1 MKSKTKVKLKFIVT
15 GTLLILV
22 FAFTIFVGTNYYT
35 VHDFIRRL
43 SFNPTPE
50 ITAIQEK
57 LDLTET
63 GEALFRATNPSI
75 DENQSFNESC
85 QSYDQSVTI
94 LGCYANGDIHVY
106 DIKTKDLDGI
116 IEATVA
122 HEMLHA
128 VWARL
133 SDDERAEI
141 TKDLATVL
149 EENYS
154 KLSIITDY
162 AAESKF
168 DELFARAGTEIAKI
182 PDSLEKVYAR
192 YFKDRKKIVALYEQ
206 YHTVF
211 DVLSAEI
218 ETLSADIEALKA
230 KIDAD
235 TAEYKQRA
243 ADFASE
249 VSSFNDC
256 ANTAGCFS
264 QYEFNN
270 RRAALLS
277 EQADLDA
284 KYNEII
290 NTVETCNAKIEQY
303 NNNVLRTNQYSEI
316 INSNIERVEQ

>member
-63 GEALFRATNPSI
+63 GEALFRATNSSI

-168 DELFARAGTEIAKI
+168 DELFARAGTEIANI

-206 YHTVF
+206 YHTV
-211 DVLSAEI
+211 L
-218 ETLSADIEALKA
+218 
-230 KIDAD
+230 
-235 TAEYKQRA
+235 
-243 ADFASE
+243 
-249 VSSFNDC
+249 
-256 ANTAGCFS
+256 
-264 QYEFNN
+264 
-270 RRAALLS
+270 
-277 EQADLDA
+277 
-284 KYNEII
+284 
-290 NTVETCNAKIEQY
+290 TCCLPKSKPCPLISR
-303 NNNVLRTNQYSEI
+303 L
-316 INSNIERVEQ
+316 

>member
-1 MKSKTKVKLKFIVT
+1 MPFMKNT
-15 GTLLILV
+15 
-22 FAFTIFVGTNYYT
+22 
-35 VHDFIRRL
+35 DP
-43 SFNPTPE
+43 PTPDD
-50 ITAIQEK
+50 IDK
-57 LDLTET
+57 LLEQ
-63 GEALFRATNPSI
+63 AQNAI
-75 DENQSFNESC
+75 DELQRE
-85 QSYDQSVTI
+85 D
-94 LGCYANGDIHVY
+94 
-106 DIKTKDLDGI
+106 
-116 IEATVA
+116 
-122 HEMLHA
+122 
-128 VWARL
+128 
-133 SDDERAEI
+133 
-141 TKDLATVL
+141 
-149 EENYS
+149 
-154 KLSIITDY
+154 
-162 AAESKF
+162 
-168 DELFARAGTEIAKI
+168 
-182 PDSLEKVYAR
+182 
-192 YFKDRKKIVALYEQ
+192 
-206 YHTVF
+206 
-211 DVLSAEI
+211 EI